1 MSGTAAPNRII
12 VAADWH
18 GNTTWAWQVISQA
31 RELLADED
39 QRVILHLG
47 DFGIWPGLDGED
59 YLAEVSEALDEADA
73 GLWFVD
79 GNHEDFDQL
88 TAALAKSGMRAPIP
102 VWTAVGNRIS
112 WLPRGHRWEWHG
124 RTWLA
129 LGGAVSVDRAI
140 RVKENLGWWPEEEIT
155 DEQEAAVVAGGPA
168 DVMVTHDCP
177 AGVVHAFG
185 PRPAECAET
194 DLARS
199 ERHAQRL
206 QRVTD
211 AVQPSHL
218 MHGHLHMAY
227 QRVCDFGYGPV
238 EVTGLD
244 RDGGRGPNWAV
255 LDVKSMTWEVP

>member
-1 MSGTAAPNRII
+1 MSRTAAPNRII

-18 GNTTWAWQVISQA
+18 GNTSWALDVISRA
-31 RELLADED
+31 EEHLAGEEH
-39 QRVILHLG
+39 RVILHLG
-47 DFGIWPGLDGED
+47 DFGIWPGHEGCD
-59 YLAEVSEALDEADA
+59 YICDVALALAEADVSVF
-73 GLWFVD
+73 FVD
-79 GNHEDFDQL
+79 GNHEDHDQL
-88 TAALAKSGMRAPIP
+88 RHDLGSELAIP
-102 VWTAVGNRIS
+102 MGPGLYGDTIR

-155 DEQEAAVVAGGPA
+155 DEQEARVVAGGPA

-185 PRPAECAET
+185 PRPPEWAET

>member
-1 MSGTAAPNRII
+1 MSRTAAPNRII
-12 VAADWH
+12 VAGDWH
-18 GNTTWAWQVISQA
+18 GNTDWAEHVIGRAGS
-31 RELLADED
+31 LLAGEE
-39 QRVILHLG
+39 RKRILHLG
-47 DFGIWPGLDGED
+47 DFGIWPGIGGAEYLDSVLGACFEHGVD
-59 YLAEVSEALDEADA
+59 
-73 GLWFVD
+73 LWFVD
-79 GNHEDFDQL
+79 GNHEDFTQL
-88 TAALAKSGMRAPIP
+88 EAFRVSEQDDKVVT
-102 VWTAVGNRIS
+102 

-129 LGGAVSVDRAI
+129 LGGAVSVDRAV
-140 RVKENLGWWPEEEIT
+140 RVKGNLGWWPEEEIT
-155 DEQEAAVVAGGPA
+155 DEQEHAVIAGGPA
-168 DVMVTHDCP
+168 DVMVCHDCP

-185 PRPAECAET
+185 PRPREWAET

-206 QRVTD
+206 QRIVD